1 MDWPEY
7 QQLCDRPDVWTRWM
21 LEQTR
26 ALLREAGDLAA
37 AALLDAALAQ
47 APLSKPVGHRGPAA
61 TDVFRLALTRA
72 QVARVCEVVEAAVAD
87 RARVPTTGVVNAAVA
102 AEDGLLTT
110 GVVNATV
117 ADSERGPT
125 TGTRGLGGF
134 REAWQE
140 YLRHTAG

>member
-1 MDWPEY
+1 
-7 QQLCDRPDVWTRWM
+7 M

-87 RARVPTTGVVNAAVA
+87 RARVPTTA
-102 AEDGLLTT
+102 
-110 GVVNATV
+110 
-117 ADSERGPT
+117 
-125 TGTRGLGGF
+125 TRGLGGF

>member
-1 MDWPEY
+1 
-7 QQLCDRPDVWTRWM
+7 M
-21 LEQTR
+21 LEQTC

-61 TDVFRLALTRA
+61 TDVFRLALTRT

-87 RARVPTTGVVNAAVA
+87 RARVPTTGLVNAA
-102 AEDGLLTT
+102 
-110 GVVNATV
+110 V